1 MESDLREEIEWLEH
15 KIETLEEHIETLERE
30 NFHLKSLIGRTIVSL
45 EQQNQETKKII
56 YGHENKGAI
65 RKDSESFTPYN
76 ARNKNKNVEGIV
88 NAVKMIEILQAR
100 LGLQR
105 RAEKKITR
113 LKLIRI
119 VQDYA
124 KLIAFEAGHKDFK
137 DADYAGLTEVKNFID
152 QKWLDLD

>member
-1 MESDLREEIEWLEH
+1 MEGDLREEIEWLEH

-76 ARNKNKNVEGIV
+76 ARNKNKNEDDDSSG
-88 NAVKMIEILQAR
+88 
-100 LGLQR
+100 
-105 RAEKKITR
+105 
-113 LKLIRI
+113 
-119 VQDYA
+119 
-124 KLIAFEAGHKDFK
+124 
-137 DADYAGLTEVKNFID
+137 
-152 QKWLDLD
+152 

>member
-65 RKDSESFTPYN
+65 RKNPESFTPYSYYA
-76 ARNKNKNVEGIV
+76 ARNKNENDDSSG
-88 NAVKMIEILQAR
+88 
-100 LGLQR
+100 
-105 RAEKKITR
+105 
-113 LKLIRI
+113 
-119 VQDYA
+119 
-124 KLIAFEAGHKDFK
+124 
-137 DADYAGLTEVKNFID
+137 
-152 QKWLDLD
+152 

>member
-76 ARNKNKNVEGIV
+76 ARNKNEDDDSSG
-88 NAVKMIEILQAR
+88 
-100 LGLQR
+100 
-105 RAEKKITR
+105 
-113 LKLIRI
+113 
-119 VQDYA
+119 
-124 KLIAFEAGHKDFK
+124 
-137 DADYAGLTEVKNFID
+137 
-152 QKWLDLD
+152 